1 VPLTSARALRHPRRY
16 GDVGTDLGVISAR
29 RFLPAK
35 FTAGDPSRLS
45 MMCAQIR
52 ELHKDFRGLSK
63 PVVRKL
69 YMDIVQGWKVY
80 GSVFYSVQP
89 AVRGGGSACCRVV

>member
-1 VPLTSARALRHPRRY
+1 M
-16 GDVGTDLGVISAR
+16 SAR

-35 FTAGDPSRLS
+35 FVTGDARLG

-52 ELHKDFRGLSK
+52 ELHKDFRGLSR
-63 PVVRKL
+63 PLVRKL

-80 GSVFYSVQP
+80 GSVFYNVKR
-89 AVRGGGSACCRVV
+89 AVNTAARARACQTAMQ

>member
-1 VPLTSARALRHPRRY
+1 VRVCRY
-16 GDVGTDLGVISAR
+16 GDAGTDLNASTAR
-29 RFLPAK
+29 RFVPVK
-35 FTAGDPSRLS
+35 FIVGDPSRQS

-52 ELHKDFRGLSK
+52 ELHKEFRGLSK

-80 GSVFYSVQP
+80 GSVFYIVQP
-89 AVRGGGSACCRVV
+89 AVRGGRSACCRVV